1 MLQVSQPD
9 DVPLELEAG
18 LAALV
23 RRAQA
28 GDRDAFGELYIR
40 HVRVVHGIVLAHGAD
55 ADPADIVHDV
65 FLTAL
70 DRLHT
75 LRDPAAFGSWLAAI
89 ARNAAH
95 MSRRRRIR
103 LVSLP
108 ESIPAPPH
116 EAPELDGAT
125 VLAAIR
131 SLPEA
136 YRETLVLRLVE
147 GMSGQEIALRTGL
160 TPGSVRVNLHRG
172 MALLREKLERLR

>member
-1 MLQVSQPD
+1 MSQPD
-9 DVPLELEAG
+9 DAPIELEAG

-28 GDRDAFGELYIR
+28 GDRDAFGELYGR
-40 HVRVVHGIVLAHGAD
+40 HVRMVHGIVLAHGAAD
-55 ADPADIVHDV
+55 DPADVVHDV
-65 FLTAL
+65 FVTAL
-70 DRLHT
+70 DRLRT

-89 ARNAAH
+89 ARNAAR

-108 ESIPAPPH
+108 ESLPAPAR

-147 GMSGQEIALRTGL
+147 GMGGQEIALRTGL